1 MPVKTLVFETSA
13 STNSAIEA
21 LFTLTFLKAGVLTG
35 GQSYVKFCIIQ
46 NNIAIKAPKIVIY
59 PQKLVYLQSLKMESQ
74 VKLFSGIATEVLAE
88 KIATSYGQSLG
99 KVEHYRFSDGEL
111 QASYE
116 ESIRGHSVFIMQ
128 STMPPADNLMEL
140 LLLIDAAKRA
150 SARHIVAVIPYY
162 GYARQDRKDKPRV
175 AIGAKLVADML
186 AVAGATRVMTMDL
199 HADQIQGFFNVPVD
213 HLYASTIFL
222 PYIKSL
228 NLPNL
233 TMAAPDMGG
242 SKRANGYA
250 KHLKAEMVICYKQR
264 AKANVVESMTAI
276 GEIEGRN
283 IILVDD
289 LVDTGGT
296 LCKAADMMMER
307 GALSVRAIC
316 THPVLSGKAYENIQN
331 SKLTELIVTD
341 TIPLTGECPK
351 IKVISVAPLFAKVIN
366 SVHNYESISSNFIL

>member
-1 MPVKTLVFETSA
+1 MDSQVR
-13 STNSAIEA
+13 
-21 LFTLTFLKAGVLTG
+21 LFT
-35 GQSYVKFCIIQ
+35 
-46 NNIAIKAPKIVIY
+46 
-59 PQKLVYLQSLKMESQ
+59 
-74 VKLFSGIATEVLAE
+74 GIASEDLSK
-88 KIATSYGQSLG
+88 KIAASYGQALG
-99 KVEHYRFSDGEL
+99 KLEHYRFSDGEL

-116 ESIRGHSVFIMQ
+116 ESIRGQSVYIIQ

-150 SARHIVAVIPYY
+150 SARHIVAVIPYF

-222 PYIKSL
+222 PYINSL
-228 NLPNL
+228 NLSNL
-233 TMAAPDMGG
+233 TIAAPDMGG
-242 SKRANGYA
+242 SKRANAYA

-264 AKANVVESMTAI
+264 AKANVVEHMTAI

-296 LCKAADMMMER
+296 LCKAAEMMMDR

-316 THPVLSGKAYENIQN
+316 THPVLSGKAYDNIQN

-341 TIPLTGECPK
+341 TIPLTQNSNK
-351 IKVISVAPLFAKVIN
+351 IKVLSVADLFAKVIN
-366 SVHNYESISSNFIL
+366 SVQNFESISSNFVV

>member
-1 MPVKTLVFETSA
+1 
-13 STNSAIEA
+13 
-21 LFTLTFLKAGVLTG
+21 
-35 GQSYVKFCIIQ
+35 
-46 NNIAIKAPKIVIY
+46 
-59 PQKLVYLQSLKMESQ
+59 MESQ
-74 VKLFSGIATEVLAE
+74 VRLFSGIASTTLAE
-88 KIATSYGQSLG
+88 KIAHAYGKQLG
-99 KVEHYRFSDGEL
+99 KVAHYRFSDGEL

-116 ESIRGHSVFIMQ
+116 ESIRGQSVFIIQ

-150 SARHIVAVIPYY
+150 SARHIIPVIPYF
-162 GYARQDRKDKPRV
+162 GYARQDRKDQPRV

-222 PYIKSL
+222 PFIQSL
-228 NLPNL
+228 NLSNL
-233 TMAAPDMGG
+233 SIAAPDMGG
-242 SKRANGYA
+242 SKRANAYA
-250 KHLKAEMVICYKQR
+250 KHLNADLVICYKQR

-276 GEIEGRN
+276 GEIEGKN
-283 IILVDD
+283 IVLVDD

-307 GALSVRAIC
+307 GALSVRAVC
-316 THPVLSGKAYENIQN
+316 THPVLSGKAYDNIAN

-341 TIPLTGECPK
+341 TIPLKQESEK
-351 IKVISVAPLFAKVIN
+351 IKVLSVAELFAKVID
-366 SVHNYESISSNFIL
+366 SVHNYESISSNFIV

>member
-1 MPVKTLVFETSA
+1 MK
-13 STNSAIEA
+13 
-21 LFTLTFLKAGVLTG
+21 
-35 GQSYVKFCIIQ
+35 
-46 NNIAIKAPKIVIY
+46 
-59 PQKLVYLQSLKMESQ
+59 SQ
-74 VKLFSGIATEVLAE
+74 VKLFSGIATEDLAN
-88 KIATSYGQSLG
+88 KIAAAYGQPLG
-99 KVEHYRFSDGEL
+99 KLVHYRFSDGEL

-150 SARHIVAVIPYY
+150 SARQIVAVIPYF
-162 GYARQDRKDKPRV
+162 GYARQDRKDQPRV

-222 PYIKSL
+222 PYLKSL
-228 NLPNL
+228 NLENL
-233 TMAAPDMGG
+233 TIAAPDMGG

-250 KHLKAEMVICYKQR
+250 KHLKADIVICYKQR
-264 AKANVVESMTAI
+264 TKANVIESMTAI

-283 IILVDD
+283 IVLVDD

-296 LCKAADMMMER
+296 LCKAADMMMDR

-316 THPVLSGKAYENIQN
+316 THPVLSGKAHENIQN

-341 TIPLTGECPK
+341 TIPLRYQSAK
-351 IKVISVAPLFAKVIN
+351 IKVLTVSDLFATVIS